1 MIEVLIIF
9 KWNALHGIPDKI
21 YECVYVS
28 EA

>member
-9 KWNALHGIPDKI
+9 KWNALCGILDEI
-21 YECVYVS
+21 YECVYIS